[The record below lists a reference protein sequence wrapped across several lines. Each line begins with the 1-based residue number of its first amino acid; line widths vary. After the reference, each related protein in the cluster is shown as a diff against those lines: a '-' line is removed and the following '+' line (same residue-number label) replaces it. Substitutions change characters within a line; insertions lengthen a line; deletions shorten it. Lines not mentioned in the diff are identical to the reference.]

1 MQRALHADAS
11 FLNALCFFSII
22 PVSPAFVKR
31 FSETFPAGVLRK
43 QLSDDLKAKFGAA
56 KFVEDA
62 FVVHGARP
70 HAPPLLAH
78 ADIGQLPDI
87 HARAAG
93 MGEHAFKLAAQRLR
107 LIFFAPLRRIGG
119 TLPVN
124 AARADLGHEKG
135 LARPVRFALYP
146 VVQVAQVF
154 VRRRIVIPER
164 IDIVGYDVGQT
175 EAQIGFELAARKR
188 TRAGGIERTQKG
200 KLFS

>member
-43 QLSDDLKAKFGAA
+43 QLSDDLKAKLGAA

-119 TLPVN
+119 TLPEMPP
-124 AARADLGHEKG
+124 APISDTRKG
-135 LARPVRFALYP
+135 LPAPSVSRCTQSYRS
-146 VVQVAQVF
+146 
-154 VRRRIVIPER
+154 RR
-164 IDIVGYDVGQT
+164 YSS
-175 EAQIGFELAARKR
+175 
-188 TRAGGIERTQKG
+188 GGV
-200 KLFS
+200 S